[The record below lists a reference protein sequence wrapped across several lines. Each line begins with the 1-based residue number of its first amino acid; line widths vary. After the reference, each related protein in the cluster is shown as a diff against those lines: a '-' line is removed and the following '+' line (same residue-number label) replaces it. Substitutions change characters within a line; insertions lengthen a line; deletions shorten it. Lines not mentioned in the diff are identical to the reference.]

1 MAGIVAPS
9 NLDIF
14 STAPLAH
21 TVIWQNNDLYDLL
34 EIYRNQNGGAYS
46 KRAELAADTAF
57 YEDTSA
63 SGVVTGYKVRGY
75 IAAKG
80 FSDYSNVDI
89 VVHYVDSTTVSISVT
104 PAQSNTFDGGGGG
117 GPAHYEDVVV
127 VNIGVGVE
135 GGDIGT
141 GGDLDDTSTN
151 NIGITTLVMDS
162 QTLKT
167 DYKYYL
173 GTSDGQ
179 VNEYD
184 KDYLSDNGF
193 SIDSY
198 WRSKAIASFD
208 VFPNLYSNW
217 MTLYQASIRYV
228 DLIANTPII
237 LSVSTDGGIHWES
250 STTREVG
257 IGDGMVK
264 EEYFYFIKTGAVFEF
279 KIESPS
285 PNKKFQ
291 IIGFVGFFA
300 PRSQT
305 FNVH

>member
-1 MAGIVAPS
+1 MAIPVAPS
-9 NLDIF
+9 NLYIA
-14 STAPLAH
+14 STGPLAH
-21 TVIWQNNDLYDLL
+21 TVFWQNNDLYDSL
-34 EIYRNQNGGAYS
+34 EIYYHQNGGTYS
-46 KRAELAADTAF
+46 KLADLAADTES
-57 YEDTSA
+57 YDDTST
-63 SGVVTGYKVRGY
+63 SGVVTGYKARGY

-80 FSDYSNVDI
+80 YSNFSNAET

-104 PAQSNTFDGGGGG
+104 PAQANTFDGGGG
-117 GPAHYEDVVV
+117 GPAHYEDVIV

-141 GGDLDDTSTN
+141 GGDFDDTSTN

-173 GTSDGQ
+173 GTSNGQ

-208 VFPNLYSNW
+208 VFPSLYSNW

-264 EEYFYFIKTGAVFEF
+264 EEYFYFIKTGAIFEF

-291 IIGFVGFFA
+291 IIGFVGFFV